1 MKLALHLQEKA
12 GKSAWVGVRKNS
24 GEQKPVLTALQL
36 LNILLPLGYLLAALA
51 YLVVFLGSPEWA
63 KRWATPITV
72 VVAGGH
78 LVYLLLCTLAFQHV
92 PVANA
97 WEGFT
102 FVAFAMVVVYL
113 ALEWRWKDK
122 VTGIFLLV
130 PVLFFQVLSSAF
142 VTHTREVA
150 EILRSPLFGVHVTT
164 ALLGYVA
171 FSVAAVYGA
180 MYVMLH
186 RELKKHRVGLI
197 FRRLPTLET
206 LSRLNVGA
214 ILCGWIGLTLASILG
229 SVWAGELTSTGQLQ
243 GNFYTDPKFLLTLIL
258 WILYG
263 LTLGGRFVLRWPN
276 RQLAYLSLV
285 AFFLMVGTSLA
296 VNLVLPSFHQF
307 S

>member
-1 MKLALHLQEKA
+1 M
-12 GKSAWVGVRKNS
+12 
-24 GEQKPVLTALQL
+24 LTALQL

-51 YLVVFLGSPEWA
+51 YLVVFLDSPGWA
-63 KRWATPITV
+63 RKLATPFTL
-72 VVAGGH
+72 VVAGAH
-78 LVYLLLCTLAFQHV
+78 LIYLILCTLSFKHV

-102 FVAFAMVVVYL
+102 VVAFAMVVVYL
-113 ALEWRWKDK
+113 ALEWRWKDQA
-122 VTGIFLLV
+122 TGIFLLV
-130 PVLFFQVLSSAF
+130 PVLFFQILSSAF
-142 VTHTREVA
+142 VTHSREVA
-150 EILRSPLFGVHVTT
+150 EILRSPLFGVHVVT
-164 ALLGYVA
+164 ALVGYVA

-180 MYVMLH
+180 MYIMLY

-206 LSRLNVGA
+206 LSRLNLGA
-214 ILCGWIGLTLASILG
+214 ILLGWVGLTLASILG
-229 SVWAGELTSTGQLQ
+229 SIWADGLTSSGQLA
-243 GNFYTDPKFLLTLIL
+243 GNFYTDPKFLLTLAL
-258 WILYG
+258 WALYG
-263 LTLGGRFVLRWPN
+263 VTLGGRYLLRWPN